1 MPQGNKENLI
11 KNSELKEI
19 FFNRADVKSAER
31 MVCDKCFEH
40 IIFML
45 EDSKQHKFSLGLKTI
60 LECVA
65 FAIENGD
72 LPKLPTSWLDD
83 VDRVYG
89 TDFSDNEDISYYDYE
104 TYQNRYK

>member
-1 MPQGNKENLI
+1 MPQDNKENLI
-11 KNSELKEI
+11 KNSE
-19 FFNRADVKSAER
+19 FNRADVKSAER
-31 MVCDKCFEH
+31 MVCDKCCEH
-40 IIFML
+40 IIFLL
-45 EDSKQHKFSLGLKTI
+45 EDSKQHKFSLGLKTV

-89 TDFSDNEDISYYDYE
+89 TAFLDNKDISYYDYE